1 MNIFVNRVYGLELQ
15 ADITDRELIVIL
27 QAHDRGLVRGSKV
40 AVLYDGER
48 RYLDVEAIDRARTL
62 PSVVFSGY
70 TMPPPPP
77 LAEAQAAELPKRPV
91 WGVFLFGTMLAR
103 GMAVGWRAA
112 PEAPE
117 AEALGRGARTLT
129 SRPRSGNMSLFE
141 KRSSS
146 IPAEGQATHRRAP

>member
-1 MNIFVNRVYGLELQ
+1 MGGAQAGRKPPHGGERQGKVNIFVNRVYGLELQ

-40 AVLYDGER
+40 AVLYEGER
-48 RYLDVEAIDRARTL
+48 RYLDVEAIDRERTL

-91 WGVFLFGTMLAR
+91 WGVFLFGTIRNMPSAILT
-103 GMAVGWRAA
+103 A
-112 PEAPE
+112 P
-117 AEALGRGARTLT
+117 
-129 SRPRSGNMSLFE
+129 
-141 KRSSS
+141 
-146 IPAEGQATHRRAP
+146 

>member
-1 MNIFVNRVYGLELQ
+1 MFHETVLQALAAVAVALFFAATVWVGRKPDVKPPHGGERQGKVNIFVNRVYGLELQ

-40 AVLYDGER
+40 AVLYEGER
-48 RYLDVEAIDRARTL
+48 RYLDVEAIDRERTL

-91 WGVFLFGTMLAR
+91 WGVFFCSG
-103 GMAVGWRAA
+103 
-112 PEAPE
+112 
-117 AEALGRGARTLT
+117 
-129 SRPRSGNMSLFE
+129 RSG
-141 KRSSS
+141 
-146 IPAEGQATHRRAP
+146 ICQAPS